1 MTRQSVNNLLVLPK
15 AKTEYNRRSFVISS
29 CILWNNMS
37 NEMRES
43 TSLEIFKTKYL
54 NEYFNWNILIIYC
67 ITLFSYWFHS
77 FIIYC
82 VNTVYMY
89 NAGPH
94 CKLVCITKCAIH
106 PVEIKD
112 IIIIYYI
119 QFKFIL

>member
-1 MTRQSVNNLLVLPK
+1 
-15 AKTEYNRRSFVISS
+15 
-29 CILWNNMS
+29 MS

-43 TSLEIFKTKYL
+43 TSLEIFKTTYL

-67 ITLFSYWFHS
+67 ITLFVYWFYS

-82 VNTVYMY
+82 VNTVY

-94 CKLVCITKCAIH
+94 CKLVCITKSAIH

-112 IIIIYYI
+112 IIIIIITIHLPKVRAQKDKQWWRKHYTEY
-119 QFKFIL
+119 